1 MKRRAFIALVGGAAV
16 WPPLATGAQQP
27 TVPVIGVL
35 GTASRQ
41 SETIR
46 MNAFREGIAQLGYD
60 EGRNLA
66 IEYRGAEGQ
75 YDRLPGLAT
84 ELVRREVSVIAT
96 FGNIQTALAAKS
108 ATAGIPIV
116 FMTGAEPLKH
126 GLVASFNRPGSN
138 ITGVT

>member
-1 MKRRAFIALVGGAAV
+1 MKRRAFITLVGGAAA
-16 WPPLATGAQQP
+16 WPLASGAQQP

-46 MNAFREGIAQLGYD
+46 MNAFREGIAQLGYV

-75 YDRLPGLAT
+75 YDRLPALAT
-84 ELVRREVSVIAT
+84 ELVQREVSVIAT
-96 FGNIQTALAAKS
+96 SVTSRPRWRPNRRP
-108 ATAGIPIV
+108 PISPSSSRQARNHSGTV
-116 FMTGAEPLKH
+116 
-126 GLVASFNRPGSN
+126 S
-138 ITGVT
+138 